1 MVRGRDICGKAA
13 RSPWWAIGLL
23 CVSLFRLSGQE
34 TVLVDSLETALD
46 GYSRRDTGLVDR
58 LNELGYEYWIVNP
71 SASIRY
77 GNLAL
82 QLSDSLDYSAGK
94 AYALRVIGVGYWAQ
108 GNGELAFHHLT
119 RSRQA
124 FSGLGDVFNAANAQL
139 NLGMVYADQ
148 RDPPA
153 AKRHY
158 REALRTFQR
167 LGDSSRIAT
176 ALTKIADVYIRE
188 EKFDSAFHHLRKALE
203 IHERNEFIYG
213 IGEVNAKLGNISL
226 ANQDYDNAISHYLLA
241 VKAGGQRY
249 DHIGIAENF
258 AGIGTAYLA
267 KGQLDQ
273 ADDYLGRAE
282 RMAQAFGLR
291 KVQYAVYAAQRDRYA
306 TLGDYPTALRYA
318 GMREAMADTLFS
330 QELSRMLANQEAS
343 SRFRRQEEQL
353 ELARANLALLEQRH
367 YIDRLTRWLL
377 LLGLAL
383 TTVTGYLLL
392 QRKNRRLYRKK
403 LDLAQATE
411 RTDELNEELKDRE
424 RALTAY
430 SLNLAHRSEAI
441 SNLRTQ
447 IDQLRKESPAELRGK
462 LGKLSRKVGQLTDR
476 SQEWEDFRR
485 HFNAARPEL
494 IAQLKADY
502 PELTQNEI
510 RLIALLVLNLTT
522 KEIGSILGISPD
534 SVKTARYRLRKKLA
548 VPPSVNLYDFL
559 LTVG

>member
-1 MVRGRDICGKAA
+1 MVRGRYNHGRSA
-13 RSPWWAIGLL
+13 RLSRWVIGLTL
-23 CVSLFRLSGQE
+23 LSFLRLAGQE
-34 TVLVDSLETALD
+34 AILVDSLETALAA
-46 GYSRRDTGLVDR
+46 YRLRDTGLVNR
-58 LNELGYEYWIVNP
+58 LNTLGYEYWIVNP
-71 SASIRY
+71 SESIRY
-77 GNLAL
+77 GERALRLA
-82 QLSDSLDYSAGK
+82 DSLDYPAGE
-94 AYALRVIGVGYWAQ
+94 AYALRVMGVGYWAL

-124 FSGLGDVFNAANAQL
+124 YSVLGDELNEANAQL

-148 RDPPA
+148 LDA
-153 AKRHY
+153 AAAQRHY

-167 LGDSSRIAT
+167 SGDSSRVAT
-176 ALTKIADVYIRE
+176 ALTKIADVWIRE
-188 EKFDSAFHHLRKALE
+188 EKFDSAFHHLREALD
-203 IHERNEFIYG
+203 IHERNDFLYG
-213 IGEVNAKLGNISL
+213 IGEVNAKLGTISL
-226 ANQDYDNAISHYLLA
+226 ANQDYDNAISHFLLA

-267 KGQLDQ
+267 KGQLEQ

-306 TLGDYPTALRYA
+306 ALGDYPTALRYA

-330 QELSRMLANQEAS
+330 QKLSRILANQEAS

-392 QRKNRRLYRKK
+392 QRKNRRLHRKK

-441 SNLRTQ
+441 SNLRAE

-462 LGKLSRKVGQLTDR
+462 LGKLSRRVGQLTDR
-476 SQEWEDFRR
+476 SQEWEDFRK
-485 HFNAARPEL
+485 HFNAAHPEL

-510 RLIALLVLNLTT
+510 RLIALLLLNLTT